1 MSGNR
6 WGSEG
11 PPPEAYSRVTNPER
25 FRPLHDVALELLGRL
40 EATFNVERLEG
51 YGLDQ
56 EQEKRSDLARSSVKL
71 IPRNP
76 DAAPMVVVFTAFPGL
91 LVRLGQWREEAF
103 PSCGCDAC
111 DETADDEATRLAKMV
126 DNVTAGRFREAIG
139 LPLIG
144 LRGRNRNSGRRR
156 NRNSGCRGGV
166 PQVASAL
173 TVPALG
179 RCCVQVTGRRSRGG
193 VSQVVSALTVPALG
207 RCCVQVTGRR
217 SSGSRGY
224 GTRRLLVQM
233 PFSNTMQVTA
243 EAVLLPMWRNWPIQ

>member
-144 LRGRNRNSGRRR
+144 RAWQESKLWSPEESKFWLPRGRSSSRFRIDRSCARQVLRASDRSSFERGRFSSRVR
-156 NRNSGCRGGV
+156 ID
-166 PQVASAL
+166 
-173 TVPALG
+173 
-179 RCCVQVTGRRSRGG
+179 RSRARQMLRA
-193 VSQVVSALTVPALG
+193 SD
-207 RCCVQVTGRR
+207 R
-217 SSGSRGY
+217 SSFEWKPWPR
-224 GTRRLLVQM
+224 
-233 PFSNTMQVTA
+233 NE
-243 EAVLLPMWRNWPIQ
+243 EAVSSDAV